1 MKDTMTISLRELFT
15 IIKRKLWIIALV
27 GIIFGLITAGV
38 NQFLLKPVYEA
49 NTTIITNKEVDE
61 EKVQMSTSD
70 DFTFSQRMAITYS
83 KIITSDTVL
92 NQVIDNLNLKMKA
105 KKLAK
110 YISARIKLIL

>member
-27 GIIFGLITAGV
+27 GIIFGLITSGV

-92 NQVIDNLNLKMKA
+92 NQVIDNLNLKMK
-105 KKLAK
+105 
-110 YISARIKLIL
+110 

>member
-15 IIKRKLWIIALV
+15 IIKKKLWIIALV

-61 EKVQMSTSD
+61 RKFKCQLVMILHFHKGWLLLIQ
-70 DFTFSQRMAITYS
+70 
-83 KIITSDTVL
+83 IITSDTVL

-105 KKLAK
+105 K
-110 YISARIKLIL
+110 IS

>member
-27 GIIFGLITAGV
+27 GIIFGLITSGV

-70 DFTFSQRMAITYS
+70 DFTL
-83 KIITSDTVL
+83 IIPDMV
-92 NQVIDNLNLKMKA
+92 
-105 KKLAK
+105 
-110 YISARIKLIL
+110 